1 MCLDKTRQ
9 YILTRLKR
17 GNVINLSQANFYF
30 EHISTCGRCPEAMWV
45 VHIHVVMDFE
55 TFSNIKNPTYPDP
68 TVILLV
74 PDIIA

>member
-1 MCLDKTRQ
+1 MNDIAKKPILNVSSSFISELD
-9 YILTRLKR
+9 ISDSCKR
-17 GNVINLSQANFYF
+17 GNVINLSRANL
-30 EHISTCGRCPEAMWV
+30 WV
-45 VHIHVVMDFE
+45 EHIHVVMVFK